1 VPQQLAQKIPAL
13 LDSDLEK
20 NNLVLSSS
28 CDGKGLFTQKSIPEG
43 EVILGATALLFTEKA
58 KMMEVIRL
66 HEEHQD
72 ACIKITGVIMEGKP
86 TTLLLSLIDS
96 MIFNELAP
104 QSIEFISTLFIN
116 NHSYYISA
124 ILSDAFFG

>member
-1 VPQQLAQKIPAL
+1 M
-13 LDSDLEK
+13 DSDLEK
-20 NNLVLSSS
+20 NNLVLSPS

-72 ACIKITGVIMEGKP
+72 ACVKITGVLMEGKP
-86 TTLLLSLIDS
+86 TTLLLCLIDS
-96 MIFNELAP
+96 MIFNECIGTP
-104 QSIEFISTLFIN
+104 K
-116 NHSYYISA
+116 Y
-124 ILSDAFFG
+124 